1 MRYFFFH
8 SGSQPK
14 SGFLNHATQLLT
26 CQPLDMTSS
35 RHCVSLILARENLLN
50 AYRLDAFSAIVG
62 GLILLVNMGPGA

>member
-1 MRYFFFH
+1 
-8 SGSQPK
+8 
-14 SGFLNHATQLLT
+14 
-26 CQPLDMTSS
+26 MTSS